1 MRDLHVPLAL
11 VARRRLDATDF
22 AVEVA
27 EYVVQ
32 IGTIAVTGNASR
44 LALEVL
50 VFEDDAAGTALP
62 GLQFSLQGVSQAQ
75 KEKISKEVFYL
86 RLVKQ

>member
-27 EYVVQ
+27 ENVVQ
-32 IGTIAVTGNASR
+32 IGTITITGNASR

-62 GLQFSLQGVSQAQ
+62 GLQFSL
-75 KEKISKEVFYL
+75 
-86 RLVKQ
+86 

>member
-27 EYVVQ
+27 ENVVQ

-62 GLQFSLQGVSQAQ
+62 GLQFSL
-75 KEKISKEVFYL
+75 
-86 RLVKQ
+86 